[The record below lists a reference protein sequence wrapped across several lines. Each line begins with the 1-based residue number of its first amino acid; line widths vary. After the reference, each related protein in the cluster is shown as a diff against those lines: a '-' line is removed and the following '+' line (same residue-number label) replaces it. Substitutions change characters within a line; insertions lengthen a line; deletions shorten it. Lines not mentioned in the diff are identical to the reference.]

1 MDSNHHKVALASPSS
16 WCVYQFRHHRTND
29 IQLSKSAAKKK
40 YLFTSDS
47 CRCQQKTAIFREPLV
62 REQAEPGLQ
71 VQLVRFAG
79 LVLQVPPERL
89 VGQELQEQHFSE
101 PVQLEQTCPT

>member
-47 CRCQQKTAIFREPLV
+47 RRCQQKTAISREPLV
-62 REQAEPGLQ
+62 REQAEPVLQ
-71 VQLVRFAG
+71 ERLAG

-89 VGQELQEQHFSE
+89 AERELQEQHFSE
-101 PVQLEQTCPT
+101 PELQEQSCPT